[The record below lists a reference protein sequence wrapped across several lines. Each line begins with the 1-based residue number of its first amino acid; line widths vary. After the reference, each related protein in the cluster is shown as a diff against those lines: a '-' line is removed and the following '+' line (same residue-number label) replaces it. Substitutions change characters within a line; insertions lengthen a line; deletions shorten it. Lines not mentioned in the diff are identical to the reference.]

1 MSLNSMEQKLQPPK
15 LVGLTIGNSCYKD
28 FDVPLILSVAFGLE
42 APFMNL
48 CYEISLLSLPVSR
61 RERLLSLGPILCRGF
76 ANGPAEQHASKNPI
90 LGFICGHGE
99 GERESL

>member
-28 FDVPLILSVAFGLE
+28 FDVPVILSVAFGLE
-42 APFMNL
+42 APFINL

-61 RERLLSLGPILCRGF
+61 KERLLSLGPILCRGHV
-76 ANGPAEQHASKNPI
+76 NGPTDQHGSKNQI
-90 LGFICGHGE
+90 LGFICG
-99 GERESL
+99 